1 MLSTSVWLE
10 AAQRANMRPGQ
21 SRRFG
26 HDCGPGDVVKV
37 TRDPDGIAGY
47 CHRCSDSYKHFI
59 KKSFAEIVKS
69 LNARREAEHELS
81 QSLKLPYDCTPNLP
95 ADALLWLS
103 KAGIRQEE
111 IKDYGITY
119 SPKLQRVVIPVVQDG
134 KLVAIQARW
143 LGPLSRES
151 PKYLNFGPRTC
162 FSSRVSGRD
171 WDILCGADASC
182 QDSRPKI
189 GQRSFAVFTEDI
201 LSAVRVGRL
210 AQAYA
215 LTGTS
220 VPLSELIHVVA
231 GLDTC
236 VLWLDGDGA
245 GIKGAGKL
253 LKSIGLL
260 KDDVR
265 VLTSQRDPKAYPD
278 RLIHKY
284 IQEVMKPDVRNYRT
298 PADEVPGLPL
308 TTPTLY

>member
-59 KKSFAEIVKS
+59 KQSFAEIVKS

-151 PKYLNFGPRTC
+151 PKYQNYGPRTT
-162 FSSRVSGRD
+162 F
-171 WDILCGADASC
+171 ASLLHC
-182 QDSRPKI
+182 RPKNM
-189 GQRSFAVFTEDI
+189 QRDVAVFTEDI
-201 LSAVRVGRL
+201 LSAIRVGRV

-220 VPLSELIHVVA
+220 VPFSSLSAAIA
-231 GLDTC
+231 GFATC

-245 GIKGAGKL
+245 GIKGAAKL
-253 LKSIGLL
+253 FKQVGLL

-265 VLTSQRDPKAYPD
+265 VLTTKHDPKAYSD
-278 RLIHKY
+278 RLI
-284 IQEVMKPDVRNYRT
+284 QEYLTGILNDRSYKPREEDGV
-298 PADEVPGLPL
+298 L
-308 TTPTLY
+308 TTPIRYV